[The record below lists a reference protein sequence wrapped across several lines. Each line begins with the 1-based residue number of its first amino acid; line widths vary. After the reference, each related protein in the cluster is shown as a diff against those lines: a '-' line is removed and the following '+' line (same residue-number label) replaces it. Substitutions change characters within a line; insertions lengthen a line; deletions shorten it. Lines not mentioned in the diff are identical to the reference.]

1 MTSLH
6 KLASLPEVASF
17 LRPDVTLLG
26 LQQLARELTDV
37 QAAEELREA
46 PPGAVQ
52 AGNPTPRRSPWTTR
66 HFDHRPQR
74 AAVLG
79 VSAGAEPTSD
89 DGEVSDLRSEPFH
102 LLCCCHG

>member
-37 QAAEELREA
+37 QAAEKLREA

-52 AGNPTPRRSPWTTR
+52 AGNHTHRRSPWTTR
-66 HFDHRPQR
+66 HFDHR
-74 AAVLG
+74 
-79 VSAGAEPTSD
+79 SALPTA
-89 DGEVSDLRSEPFH
+89 PAFAPMPTAFN
-102 LLCCCHG
+102 HG